1 MKSRWE
7 LSRERRTKAKKK
19 IEENPPS
26 PLVAK
31 NTENFENQELPKI
44 DHSYQTKEKARP
56 AVKPPIPSRADST
69 DDMIARI
76 RRRLDQSKDQSETPN
91 SPAKLIVTS
100 ANLPDPTEFSEKCRI
115 APEPVKRT
123 GSVTVPSVRIRT
135 KRAESSKPVILPK
148 PEPTEKPER
157 IPEASQKSSKSSSS
171 DEEVK
176 VL

>member
-1 MKSRWE
+1 MTNK
-7 LSRERRTKAKKK
+7 
-19 IEENPPS
+19 
-26 PLVAK
+26 
-31 NTENFENQELPKI
+31 TENIEKQEVQKI
-44 DHSYQTKEKARP
+44 DQSYQTKEKVRP
-56 AVKPPIPSRADST
+56 AVKPPIPSRVDST

-76 RRRLDQSKDQSETPN
+76 RRRLDESKEHSGTPN
-91 SPAKLIVTS
+91 SPANQIVTS

-135 KRAESSKPVILPK
+135 KRAESAKPVILPK
-148 PEPTEKPER
+148 PVPTEKPER

>member
-26 PLVAK
+26 PLVANK
-31 NTENFENQELPKI
+31 TENFEKQEVPKI
-44 DHSYQTKEKARP
+44 DHPNQMKEKVR

-91 SPAKLIVTS
+91 SPAKQIVTS